1 MKFFIKDQVRQASDN
16 EDADGW
22 NKWGWIDESSITVT
36 DPGGKI
42 DKTKIKYIQE
52 KGENVIIIL
61 WIKDFFRK

>member
-1 MKFFIKDQVRQASDN
+1 MRMR
-16 EDADGW
+16 DGW

-52 KGENVIIIL
+52 KGEKCNYL
-61 WIKDFFRK
+61 FFGIKDFFRK